1 MGSSSQTA
9 SATDEALL
17 RIATRR
23 SRLALWQAEFVR
35 EQLQRTHREL
45 RVELVTIQTRGDRI
59 LDRPLSQVGGKG
71 LFVKELEKALL
82 EQRAD
87 LAVHSL
93 KDIPGFF
100 PEGLELSTVLKR
112 DHPGDALI
120 LRKGSGLKDL
130 PSSALVGTSSLRRA
144 AQLKHLRPD
153 LEIHPLRG
161 NVTTRLK
168 KLDDGEVDA
177 AVLAVSG
184 LHRLGLEDR
193 ITLVLDPKQML
204 PAIGQGVLG
213 LETRSGDDQTRN
225 LLQFLEDK
233 PTRDCITAERMVL
246 QQLEGN
252 CQVPLA
258 GHCILEKN
266 TLYLRA
272 LIAEPDGT
280 RVIRA
285 EGRSSRSEASEMGIR
300 VARSLLDQGGNEL
313 LQKLSPMEGI

>member
-1 MGSSSQTA
+1 MGTSSQTV
-9 SATDEALL
+9 SVTGRALL
-17 RIATRR
+17 RIATRG

-35 EQLQRTHREL
+35 KQLKRIHREL
-45 RVELVTIQTRGDRI
+45 RGEIVTIQTRGDRI

-87 LAVHSL
+87 LSVHSL

-100 PEGLELSTVLKR
+100 PEGLELSTVLDR

-120 LRKGSGLKDL
+120 LRKGSGLEDL
-130 PSSALVGTSSLRRA
+130 PSGALVGTSSPRRA

-184 LHRLGLEDR
+184 LRRLGLENR

-225 LLQFLEDK
+225 LLQFLEDE

-258 GHCILEKN
+258 GHCNLEKN

-285 EGRSSRSEASEMGIR
+285 EGRSSRSEASELGTR
-300 VARSLLDQGGNEL
+300 VARGLLDQGGKEL
-313 LQKLSPMEGI
+313 LQKLSPMQGI